1 MEDPETPG
9 KIQMER
15 FIPVE
20 SFRKKSNT
28 FRGITF
34 SPFLPK
40 RPKFSVPFV
49 WITSARLHVE
59 RKWKIY
65 RYFVNVTTQSFSCF
79 QCQKQYQCH
88 LMAIFHEIS
97 VQMASAPCFDTNR
110 PALLCKSCCFY
121 AINWNFQSI
130 ISIRKRGQPHPHVY
144 SKVRILIDCEQS
156 LFFFRF
162 SENNCTRAGAAKPR
176 DERNEGGSPRRKK
189 RDCPLSQSQWIK
201 RWPHNAKYDWLICV
215 ALTTNCQQSKQL
227 TSWWLLKYCQHF
239 SFDAKKSLDRERP
252 FSPALR
258 EVSLFSCLSRL
269 AQLVTRVAICVS
281 RVLLDGLQKTERLLV
296 V

>member
-1 MEDPETPG
+1 MSVISDIRIAHFYTVTGENEAGVDPE
-9 KIQMER
+9 R
-15 FIPVE
+15 
-20 SFRKKSNT
+20 
-28 FRGITF
+28 
-34 SPFLPK
+34 SPFAWKTRKL
-40 RPKFSVPFV
+40 RGKFKWSGSSQWKF

-130 ISIRKRGQPHPHVY
+130 ISIRKRGQPLSHVY

-176 DERNEGGSPRRKK
+176 DERNEGGSPRRK
-189 RDCPLSQSQWIK
+189 
-201 RWPHNAKYDWLICV
+201 
-215 ALTTNCQQSKQL
+215 
-227 TSWWLLKYCQHF
+227 
-239 SFDAKKSLDRERP
+239 
-252 FSPALR
+252 
-258 EVSLFSCLSRL
+258 
-269 AQLVTRVAICVS
+269 
-281 RVLLDGLQKTERLLV
+281 
-296 V
+296 

>member
-1 MEDPETPG
+1 MVPWKPVSNGYFITGNLFLKCSIKPRTYHFLIFLFVTFLEANQQFFPQHKDTPHFRECHKWYTNSPFLYSHRWKRGWSWPWALTFCMEDPETPG

-20 SFRKKSNT
+20 SFRKKSHT

-40 RPKFSVPFV
+40 RPKFSVPSV

-65 RYFVNVTTQSFSCF
+65 RYFVNVTTQSFSFF

-97 VQMASAPCFDTNR
+97 VQMASTPCFDTNR

-162 SENNCTRAGAAKPR
+162 SENNCTRAGAAEPR
-176 DERNEGGSPRRKK
+176 DERNEGGSPRRK
-189 RDCPLSQSQWIK
+189 
-201 RWPHNAKYDWLICV
+201 
-215 ALTTNCQQSKQL
+215 
-227 TSWWLLKYCQHF
+227 
-239 SFDAKKSLDRERP
+239 
-252 FSPALR
+252 
-258 EVSLFSCLSRL
+258 
-269 AQLVTRVAICVS
+269 
-281 RVLLDGLQKTERLLV
+281 
-296 V
+296 

>member
-1 MEDPETPG
+1 MVPWKPVSDGYFITGNLFHKCSIKPRTYHFLIFLFVTFLEANQQFFPQHKDTPHFRERHKWYTNSPFLYSHRWKRGWSWPWALTFCMEDPKTPG
-9 KIQMER
+9 KFKWSGSSQ
-15 FIPVE
+15 
-20 SFRKKSNT
+20 
-28 FRGITF
+28 
-34 SPFLPK
+34 
-40 RPKFSVPFV
+40 
-49 WITSARLHVE
+49 
-59 RKWKIY
+59 WKIY

-162 SENNCTRAGAAKPR
+162 SENNCTRAGAAEPR
-176 DERNEGGSPRRKK
+176 DERNEGGSPRRK
-189 RDCPLSQSQWIK
+189 
-201 RWPHNAKYDWLICV
+201 
-215 ALTTNCQQSKQL
+215 
-227 TSWWLLKYCQHF
+227 
-239 SFDAKKSLDRERP
+239 
-252 FSPALR
+252 
-258 EVSLFSCLSRL
+258 
-269 AQLVTRVAICVS
+269 
-281 RVLLDGLQKTERLLV
+281 
-296 V
+296 